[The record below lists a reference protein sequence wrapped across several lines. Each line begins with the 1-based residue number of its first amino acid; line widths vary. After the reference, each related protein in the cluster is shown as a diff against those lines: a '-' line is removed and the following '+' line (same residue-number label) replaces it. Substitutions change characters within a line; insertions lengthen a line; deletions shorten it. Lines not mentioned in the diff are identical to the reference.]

1 MEVFDKEISST
12 NLNQYTIN
20 GNLLQFATILCNT
33 LHAYMIQHKEPY
45 TVHDALEHCLQK
57 LNKYD
62 FIKKEKDK
70 QDD

>member
-1 MEVFDKEISST
+1 
-12 NLNQYTIN
+12 
-20 GNLLQFATILCNT
+20 
-33 LHAYMIQHKEPY
+33 MIQHKEPY